1 MRHHST
7 TIVLALAMTTILLA
21 ACGPSLVTRQSAA
34 ETLPRGSRIAVL
46 PFDNLSGRE
55 KVGVKITDYF
65 QTLLT
70 GNERYAV
77 IEYGNTL
84 DVMRRLRVRSSAMI
98 TETQI
103 DSLALA
109 LGINFIVTGTVLE
122 FTEIDNNY
130 LGKVPQV
137 SFNTKLIDCASH
149 KTIWVGVSNGSGDN
163 SELLFGIGAVRSA
176 DRLARSMASD
186 AVGKINALFRSR

>member
-1 MRHHST
+1 M
-7 TIVLALAMTTILLA
+7 IFLALATTTILLA

-34 ETLPRGSRIAVL
+34 GTLPNGSRVAVL

-70 GNERYAV
+70 GNARYAV
-77 IEYGNTL
+77 TEYGNTL
-84 DVMRRLRVRSSAMI
+84 DVMRRLRVRSSTMI

-103 DSLALA
+103 DSLSLA

-137 SFNTKLIDCASH
+137 SFNSKVIDCASH

-163 SELLFGIGAVRSA
+163 NELLFGIGAVRSA
-176 DRLARSMASD
+176 DQLARSMVSD
-186 AVGKINALFRSR
+186 AVGKINALFRSH